1 MTSIGLLRQYIR
13 YLLFC
18 VFILWAPSGNVV
30 AQDSDFPAPM
40 QPPQLVNDFAGVF
53 SNGQRASLEAKLL
66 EYERTS
72 STQITIVTMRS
83 IGAYAPSQYGVA
95 LFNRWQPGSKG
106 KDNGVLVLAS
116 MEDRKINITTGYGLE
131 GVLTDALCG
140 RIIRN
145 EMTPAF
151 REGKYYEGFDKAAE
165 AIIAATRGEYTADA
179 RPGGSGIGLRSV
191 ALIVIIIII
200 LLWLLTRGGGGGGY
214 MSGRGSRGLGGWPL
228 GGFGGGFGGGWSSGR
243 GGFGGGGFG
252 GFGGGRSG
260 GGGASGSW

>member
-1 MTSIGLLRQYIR
+1 MTSTGLMRRYIR

-18 VFILWAPSGNVV
+18 VSIVWMPLGHVM

-40 QPPQLVNDFAGVF
+40 QPPQLVNDFAGVL
-53 SNGQRASLEAKLL
+53 SKEQCASLEAKLL

-72 STQITIVTMRS
+72 STQITIVTLRS
-83 IGAYAPSQYGVA
+83 IGAYAPSQYGVE

-145 EMTPAF
+145 EVAPAF
-151 REGKYYEGFDKAAE
+151 REEKYYEGFDKAAE
-165 AIIAATRGEYTADA
+165 AIIAATRGEYTADV
-179 RPGGSGIGLRSV
+179 RSGTPEIGFRTG

-200 LLWLLTRGGGGGGY
+200 LIWLFTRGGGGGSY
-214 MSGRGSRGLGGWPL
+214 MSGRGSRGLGGWPI
-228 GGFGGGFGGGWSSGR
+228 GGFGGGWGSGR